1 MRSLVGRAV
10 RRYLMAGLLFWV
22 PVGITWITFKF
33 LLDLAD
39 GLLTLLPEQ
48 YRPDHLLG
56 FHLPGPGVVVA
67 LIVLILTGLLVANV
81 MGQTLVNWWEELMN
95 RIPLVRT
102 IYSGVKGF
110 TESLISSKAS
120 FRQVVMIEFPR
131 KDTWTM
137 AFVTATNLPDYS
149 GKYGGEPQICV
160 YVPTTPIP
168 TTGYN
173 LIVRQSEVVPIDM
186 SVDDAMK
193 MIVTL
198 GVVVPPPRTG
208 TTGVHPVLKTPP
220 AQ

>member
-1 MRSLVGRAV
+1 MKSSLSRLL
-10 RRYLMAGLLFWV
+10 RKYLFSGLLFWV
-22 PVGITWITFKF
+22 PAGLTWLTFKF
-33 LLDLAD
+33 LLDLTD
-39 GLLTLLPEQ
+39 GLLTLLPD
-48 YRPDHLLG
+48 RFKPDNLLG
-56 FHLPGPGVVVA
+56 FHVPGFG
-67 LIVLILTGLLVANV
+67 VLIALVVLLLTGLLVANLV
-81 MGQTLVNWWEELMN
+81 GQTLVTWWEELMN

-110 TESLISSKAS
+110 TESLMKSKAS

-149 GKYGGEPQICV
+149 GRYGGEPQICV

-198 GVVVPPPRTG
+198 GVVVPPGTHAGTHAGGTG
-208 TTGVHPVLKTPP
+208 STG
-220 AQ
+220 A

>member
-1 MRSLVGRAV
+1 MKSRLSRGMQ
-10 RRYLMAGLLFWV
+10 RYLIAGLLIWV
-22 PVGITWITFKF
+22 PVGITWLTFKF
-33 LLDLAD
+33 LLDLTD

-48 YRPDHLLG
+48 YQPDNLLG
-56 FHLPGPGVVVA
+56 FHIPGFGA
-67 LIVLILTGLLVANV
+67 LIALLVLFLTGLLVANLV
-81 MGQTLVNWWEELMN
+81 GQTLVVWWDDLMS

-110 TESLISSKAS
+110 TESLVTSKAS

-131 KDTWTM
+131 RDTWTV
-137 AFVTATNLPDYS
+137 AFVTATDIPDYS
-149 GKYGGEPQICV
+149 GKYGGERQICV

-173 LIVRQSEVVPIDM
+173 LIVRKSEVVPIDM

-198 GVVVPPPRTG
+198 GVVVPPE
-208 TTGVHPVLKTPP
+208 KPP
-220 AQ
+220 IPPIP

>member
-1 MRSLVGRAV
+1 MKSGFARAL
-10 RRYLMAGLLFWV
+10 RKYLIAGLLFWV
-22 PVGITWITFKF
+22 PAGLTWLTFKF

-39 GLLTLLPEQ
+39 GLLTLLPDQ
-48 YRPDHLLG
+48 YKPDNLLG
-56 FHLPGPGVVVA
+56 FHIPGFGA
-67 LIVLILTGLLVANV
+67 LIALFALILTGLLVANLV
-81 MGQTLVNWWEELMN
+81 GQTLVTWWDELMN

-110 TESLISSKAS
+110 TESLMTSKAS
-120 FRQVVMIEFPR
+120 FRQVVVIEFPR
-131 KDTWTM
+131 KDVWTI

-149 GKYGGEPQICV
+149 GKYGGEPHICV

-198 GVVVPPPRTG
+198 GVVVPPPKQPSTA
-208 TTGVHPVLKTPP
+208 P
-220 AQ
+220 

>member
-1 MRSLVGRAV
+1 VKGSLARVL
-10 RRYLMAGLLFWV
+10 RRYLIAGLLFWV
-22 PVGITWITFKF
+22 PAGLTWLTFKF
-33 LLDLAD
+33 LLDLTD
-39 GLLTLLPEQ
+39 GLLTLLPDQ
-48 YRPDHLLG
+48 YKPDHLLG
-56 FHLPGPGVVVA
+56 FHIPGFGA
-67 LIVLILTGLLVANV
+67 LIALVVLLLTGLLVANLV
-81 MGQTLVNWWEELMN
+81 GQTLVTWWDDLMN

-110 TESLISSKAS
+110 TESLMKSKAS

-131 KDTWTM
+131 KDVWTM

-198 GVVVPPPRTG
+198 GVVVPPGKHVGASPG
-208 TTGVHPVLKTPP
+208 
-220 AQ
+220 A

>member
-1 MRSLVGRAV
+1 MRSRLARAL
-10 RRYLMAGLLFWV
+10 RRYLVAGLLIWV
-22 PVGITWITFKF
+22 PVGITWLTFKF
-33 LLDLAD
+33 LLDLTD
-39 GLLTLLPEQ
+39 ELLTLLPEA
-48 YRPDHLLG
+48 YRPDNLLG
-56 FHLPGPGVVVA
+56 FHIPGFGVLVA
-67 LIVLILTGLLVANV
+67 LLVLLVTGLLLANLFGQSVVAWWDD
-81 MGQTLVNWWEELMN
+81 LVN

-110 TESLISSKAS
+110 TESLVTSKAS

-131 KDTWTM
+131 RDCWTI
-137 AFVTATNLPDYS
+137 AFVTATNLPDYA
-149 GKYGGEPQICV
+149 GRYGGEPQICV

-198 GVVVPPPRTG
+198 GVVVPPEKAQD
-208 TTGVHPVLKTPP
+208 KTLTP
-220 AQ
+220 ARP